1 MEYKVKLGIAVKAA
15 RQKLGLTQIELADRV
30 GVSLRTIT
38 DMETYQANPQFD
50 TLYQVIRYLNLPVTE
65 FFYPD
70 KPTGKLMEILAE
82 ELSNYTEDE
91 LRIALSVLRGLHA
104 GLHPSDKQ

>member
-1 MEYKVKLGIAVKAA
+1 M
-15 RQKLGLTQIELADRV
+15 
-30 GVSLRTIT
+30 
-38 DMETYQANPQFD
+38 
-50 TLYQVIRYLNLPVTE
+50 NLPVTE

-91 LRIALSVLRGLHA
+91 LRIALSVLRGLHD
-104 GLHPSDKQ
+104 GLHPSDEQ